1 MQNKTKTPIEVHTLV
16 VVFQIFKG
24 KRTKPSIVEQLPFEP
39 ADSTDNSQPD
49 ETPNFFDGA
58 IPVIVYKE
66 AIKGCVFFIFLLK
79 HCVAIPKD
87 LDFRISVLDIVSA
100 MNFPKVEQEVLV

>member
-1 MQNKTKTPIEVHTLV
+1 MFYMQNKTKPPIEVHTLV

-66 AIKGCVFFIFLLK
+66 AIKGCVFFIFLL
-79 HCVAIPKD
+79 
-87 LDFRISVLDIVSA
+87 
-100 MNFPKVEQEVLV
+100 